1 MAGAIVQWLRDGLK
15 IIESA
20 GEISALAGSV
30 PDTDGVF
37 FVPAFAG
44 LGAPYWNM
52 QAKGSLFGMSRGTTD
67 AHIARAALESIAMQ
81 TMDVLKAMEA
91 DAKIRV
97 RELRVDGG
105 AAINELLMKFQA
117 DVLQT
122 NILRPKITETTAMG
136 AAFLAGLAVGFW
148 ESEKEIQSLWAID
161 KKYKPNVDW
170 AERDT
175 KIKAWQRAVKATEF
189 WAAD

>member
-1 MAGAIVQWLRDGLK
+1 
-15 IIESA
+15 
-20 GEISALAGSV
+20 
-30 PDTDGVF
+30 
-37 FVPAFAG
+37 
-44 LGAPYWNM
+44 
-52 QAKGSLFGMSRGTTD
+52 MSRGTTD

-117 DVLQT
+117 DILQT